1 MATNQQARTDPPESP
16 PEPDARVRTQSEAGN
31 SVPPAELLEL
41 LGDEYT
47 QRVLTALGDQVRT
60 CQEIISATDVSKP
73 TVYRRLGRLE
83 EAGLVETTQRVDPDG
98 HHCKQ
103 YHAVVEEIDVEFGR
117 DGLRIAIETDS
128 AAARHRAPPMLADD

>member
-1 MATNQQARTDPPESP
+1 
-16 PEPDARVRTQSEAGN
+16 
-31 SVPPAELLEL
+31 L

-117 DGLRIAIETDS
+117 DGLRIAIETDP

>member
-1 MATNQQARTDPPESP
+1 MATNQQARTDPAESP
-16 PEPDARVRTQSEAGN
+16 PEPHARKRTQSEVRD

-103 YHAVVEEIDVEFGR
+103 YHAVVEEIDVEFGS
-117 DGLRIAIETDS
+117 DGLRVAIETDS
-128 AAARHRAPPMLADD
+128 ASARHRAPAMLADD